1 MIRMLLTIFA
11 TLSLSVFP
19 MFTACSP
26 DDAPF
31 SGTERPDTPGS
42 GDPGSREKDEPMN
55 RNFLI
60 TVGGTMFSA
69 TLAES
74 ETARAGSGRCRGRLS
89 PVKHKAVAW

>member
-11 TLSLSVFP
+11 ALSLFVFP

-31 SGTERPDTPGS
+31 SGTERPDTPGG
-42 GDPGSREKDEPMN
+42 GDPGSGEKDEPMN

-60 TVGGTMFSA
+60 TVGGTTFSA
-69 TLAES
+69 TLAEN

-89 PVKHKAVAW
+89 SVRHKAVAR